1 MGGAW
6 VRRAWERKDLL
17 GRLLWI
23 VVVPLSLC
31 YFLAVQIRNLLY
43 ALEWLPVKGLPSA
56 VISVGNLTVGG
67 TGKTPTTL
75 WLGRELAGRGYR
87 VAILSRGYKR
97 NRRQPKLLEPS
108 ARARLSLGSGDDV
121 SEAGDEPLMMAK
133 VFGQRVG
140 VGKNRY
146 EVGMHLL
153 QQIQV
158 DVFLLDDGFQ
168 HRQLKRDL
176 DLLILGS
183 NGRGWVLPAGPF
195 REPRTALRRADLY
208 LVTGSAAE
216 WRPYLDGRPKESI
229 YVGSLRPRAL
239 LALERSEWKDYPL
252 SLLDRSKI
260 LVVSAIANPS
270 SLYRMIYEWEGDIVD
285 TMEFPDHYHYSAR
298 DWQRISR
305 AARNVDLV
313 VTTEKDILK
322 LIRFPF
328 AKEKLFAL
336 RVEMVVENGAE
347 LIRAVERTIQSKRGE
362 A

>member
-1 MGGAW
+1 MSGAW
-6 VRRAWERKDLL
+6 IRRAWERKDLW
-17 GRLLWI
+17 GYLLWI
-23 VVVPLSLC
+23 LVVPFSFL
-31 YFLAVQIRNLLY
+31 FVLAVQIRSLLY
-43 ALEWLPVKGLPSA
+43 TLRCLPVRSLPPA

-75 WLGRELAGRGYR
+75 WLGRELAGHGYR

-97 NRRQPKLLEPS
+97 KRREPKLLEPS
-108 ARARLSLGSGDDV
+108 ADGRLAPGDGDEV

-133 VFGQRVG
+133 VFGHRVG
-140 VGKNRY
+140 IGKNRY
-146 EVGMHLL
+146 EVGMQLL
-153 QQIQV
+153 RQTRV

-176 DLLILGS
+176 DLLLLGS

-195 REPRTALRRADLY
+195 REPRRALRRADLY

-216 WRPYLDGRPKESI
+216 WRSYLKGCSEESI
-229 YVGSLRPRAL
+229 YVGSLRPWAL
-239 LALERSEWKDYPL
+239 LSLERGRWKDYPL

-260 LVVSAIANPS
+260 LAVSAIANPS
-270 SLYRMIYEWEGDIVD
+270 SLYRMIHEWGGNIVGA
-285 TMEFPDHYHYSAR
+285 MEFPDHYQYSAR

-305 AARNVDLV
+305 AARNADLV
-313 VTTEKDILK
+313 VTTEKDVLK
-322 LIRFPF
+322 LARFPF

-347 LIRAVERTIQSKRGE
+347 LIRVVEQTIQSKRRE